1 MYKLIKRIDEF
12 DMYLAVTAY
21 KNVKIDNVEDFIQ
34 NARKEA
40 GEAVVQ
46 FFDAKFIAGF
56 EHLFFAVLN
65 ALTAFKNNLNISK
78 SLAVEILLYAAAER
92 QIRNAVK
99 FLGVREE
106 TRDVAVVVLAES
118 REKVIGVLDK
128 LSSIIH
134 ASQDES
140 VLEIDDEK
148 FEAIRKL
155 FNISDLEIEA
165 ELKRKGLEK
174 EALKD
179 LVIERVALLVT
190 RR

>member
-1 MYKLIKRIDEF
+1 
-12 DMYLAVTAY
+12 MYLAITAY
-21 KNVKIDNVEDFIQ
+21 KNVKIDDVEDFIR

-65 ALTAFKNNLNISK
+65 ALAAFKNKLNISK

-99 FLGVREE
+99 SLGVKGE
-106 TRDVAVVVLAES
+106 TKDVAVVVLAES
-118 REKVIGVLDK
+118 KEGVMSVLDK
-128 LSSIIH
+128 LSNITK
-134 ASQDES
+134 ARQDES
-140 VLEIDDEK
+140 ILEIKNEK

-155 FNISDLEIEA
+155 FSISDLEIETKL
-165 ELKRKGLEK
+165 ERKGLEK

>member
-1 MYKLIKRIDEF
+1 
-12 DMYLAVTAY
+12 
-21 KNVKIDNVEDFIQ
+21 
-34 NARKEA
+34 
-40 GEAVVQ
+40 
-46 FFDAKFIAGF
+46 
-56 EHLFFAVLN
+56 
-65 ALTAFKNNLNISK
+65 
-78 SLAVEILLYAAAER
+78 
-92 QIRNAVK
+92 
-99 FLGVREE
+99 
-106 TRDVAVVVLAES
+106 VVLAES

-128 LSSIIH
+128 LSRIIH

-165 ELKRKGLEK
+165 ELERKGLEK

>member
-1 MYKLIKRIDEF
+1 MIKHIDEF
-12 DMYLAVTAY
+12 DTYLAITAY
-21 KNVKIDNVEDFIQ
+21 KNVKIDNVEEFIQ

-46 FFDAKFIAGF
+46 FFDAKFIAGP

-128 LSSIIH
+128 LSRIIH

-165 ELKRKGLEK
+165 ELERKGLEK